1 MADHPLHSPRSSQPL
16 KRAALLLVHSLE
28 PTGVFS
34 LFSSVASIRALVGGF
49 VVLNVWT
56 LVLVAAM
63 VFGLPLRRWLSTSTG
78 PWLALAASVG
88 LIAVMG
94 VWLSRGIEGYRPRV
108 EIGLQTDRERYVRQ
122 MRIAAYLGGSL
133 LSFLLAFYIHA
144 NWL

>member
-1 MADHPLHSPRSSQPL
+1 MADPSPLSSSSSRSL

-28 PTGVFS
+28 PTGIFS
-34 LFSSVASIRALVGGF
+34 LFSSVAIIRVLVGGF

-63 VFGLPLRRWLSTSTG
+63 VFRWPLRRWLSTSPG

-108 EIGLQTDRERYVRQ
+108 EIGLQTDRERDVRQ

-133 LSFLLAFYIHA
+133 LSFLLAFYTHA
-144 NWL
+144 NWF